1 MQVVNLY
8 YVKASYE
15 YRGFIYIQ
23 ITGIPLMIKFQICV
37 SQMLIIKA
45 TTHICKHETS
55 FTFSYSSSSIL
66 LLHFPYSTICVILQI
81 NTTYWMSFVAFH
93 FHNTDYAFVYLF
105 TSLTLHFSY
114 FVVIQTSALS
124 SKYRLHCLCIIS
136 TIVY

>member
-1 MQVVNLY
+1 MKVYSYIINDNILDMCVRNVN
-8 YVKASYE
+8 
-15 YRGFIYIQ
+15 
-23 ITGIPLMIKFQICV
+23 
-37 SQMLIIKA
+37 IKA
-45 TTHICKHETS
+45 TTYICKHETT

-66 LLHFPYSTICVILQI
+66 LLHFPYCTICVILQI

-124 SKYRLHCLCIIS
+124 KKYRLHYICNISNIYMIIDLNNG
-136 TIVY
+136 

>member
-1 MQVVNLY
+1 MQVVHRNIFLVILSWFY
-8 YVKASYE
+8 IYPDYRHIINDKILDMYV
-15 YRGFIYIQ
+15 RN
-23 ITGIPLMIKFQICV
+23 V
-37 SQMLIIKA
+37 SIKA
-45 TTHICKHETS
+45 TTHIYKHETS
-55 FTFSYSSSSIL
+55 ITFSYSASSIL
-66 LLHFPYSTICVILQI
+66 LLHFLYSTICVILQI

>member
-1 MQVVNLY
+1 MFDNFLRKYYSYITKDNILGMCVRNVN
-8 YVKASYE
+8 
-15 YRGFIYIQ
+15 
-23 ITGIPLMIKFQICV
+23 
-37 SQMLIIKA
+37 IKA
-45 TTHICKHETS
+45 TTYICKHETT

-66 LLHFPYSTICVILQI
+66 LLHFPYCTICVILQI

-124 SKYRLHCLCIIS
+124 SIYRLHYVCNISNIWII
-136 TIVY
+136 IDLNNW

>member
-1 MQVVNLY
+1 MAGIELFDNFLRKYYSYITKDNILDMCVRNVNIKSTTY
-8 YVKASYE
+8 
-15 YRGFIYIQ
+15 IY
-23 ITGIPLMIKFQICV
+23 
-37 SQMLIIKA
+37 
-45 TTHICKHETS
+45 KHETT

-66 LLHFPYSTICVILQI
+66 LLHFPYCTICVILQI

-124 SKYRLHCLCIIS
+124 SIYRLHYVCNISNIWII
-136 TIVY
+136 IDMNNW